1 MTGAANR
8 REDAHVTAEPA
19 ASAQAVP
26 HPRALAALK
35 LVHTAIWAAVE
46 ACVAYLLWTGVRGR
60 TGRGPAVAAAIVGG
74 ETAVFL
80 ACGARCP
87 LTGLARR
94 LGATHGAVTDVY
106 LPRWLA
112 HNLPVIHAPVVVA
125 IVVLHRRNRRR
136 ARQGR

>member
-1 MTGAANR
+1 MVAC
-8 REDAHVTAEPA
+8 ED
-19 ASAQAVP
+19 SARVP
-26 HPRALAALK
+26 HAIAHPRALAALK

-46 ACVAYLLWTGVRGR
+46 ACVVYLLWTGIRGR
-60 TGRGPAVAAAIVGG
+60 TGRGPALAGAIVGG

-94 LGATHGAVTDVY
+94 LGADRPGVTDVY

-112 HNLPVIHAPVVVA
+112 HNLPGIHAPLVVA
-125 IVVLHRRNRRR
+125 IVLLHRRNRRR
-136 ARQGR
+136 ARASTATPAA